1 MAILES
7 GLLPL
12 GRIYLERRPSSP
24 GLDHGL
30 CVYSKLGN
38 LAAVGSLLFETAETA
53 FCSSHTKKMSTVF
66 ASFSRCSHRFSPAWT
81 TRARL
86 KGYTHTSTLGHM
98 TTPLYA
104 AHQRGTSSLKTA
116 VLSQHS
122 SPMLLKSRC
131 WQVLRQRICYHLVGC
146 YNCARVFVQMHRP
159 KLRESKLTHNY
170 AQVQKLFT
178 SLTGVTLPRVWREA
192 EMVGR

>member
-131 WQVLRQRICYHLVGC
+131 WQVLRQRICYPVGSEMHQIDDMIFDELVDDIAHAYQC
-146 YNCARVFVQMHRP
+146 H
-159 KLRESKLTHNY
+159 
-170 AQVQKLFT
+170 
-178 SLTGVTLPRVWREA
+178 GVAPRFGYSDSPSR
-192 EMVGR
+192 